1 MTVQNSTWVTDLQ
14 ADEEREKRIQIAL
27 LRGVVESIKS
37 NRLVAP
43 IFGLA
48 VCAMFSQSVGMDR
61 LVGWYTQLL
70 IGIVPQIIV
79 LRRIPAGTLGNDALR
94 KWSLRVAMANLL
106 VIASWSSLGVWLWR
120 SGDTNSNH
128 IMIELL
134 LAATFASHAAITGGC
149 RAVARPSLLLYLVV
163 LTAVPVQ
170 GLFAAETFTRSAC
183 MVAVAPLYV
192 GFVALI
198 SSRNR
203 KRARAAIMLAQE
215 RDTLMAELVMAKLES
230 DRGREQAEAA
240 NRAKSQFLANMSHE
254 LRTPLNAIL
263 GFSEIISSRI
273 FTTDEE
279 RTVEYANLIHGSGKH
294 LLALINDILD
304 LAKIEAGRWQLQ
316 EAELSLHA
324 VASDALQQVMWRAQN
339 DKIVLENTVDPAL
352 ETVFADERSIKQI
365 LLNLL
370 SNAVKFTP
378 ENGSVKVFARRQA
391 DGGMMVG
398 VTDTGIGIAPEDQAK
413 VFDSFGQGKHDVAIA
428 DKGTGLGLT
437 IVKGLAEAHGG
448 SVHLKSEV
456 GVGTTVTLRLPAARV
471 MARKL
476 PQAGRAA

>member
-1 MTVQNSTWVTDLQ
+1 MTSPVWITDLK
-14 ADEEREKRIQIAL
+14 ADEEREKRIQLAL

-37 NRLVAP
+37 NRLVIP

-48 VCAMFSQSVGMDR
+48 VCAMFSQSVGLDR
-61 LVGWYTQLL
+61 LTGWYVQLL
-70 IGIVPQIIV
+70 LGVVPQIIV
-79 LRRIPAGTLGNDALR
+79 LHRIPNGALGDIQFR
-94 KWSLRVAMANLL
+94 QWSLRVAMANLL
-106 VIASWSSLGVWLWR
+106 VIASWSSLGVWLWIG
-120 SGDTNSNH
+120 GDTNSNH

-149 RAVARPSLLLYLVV
+149 RTLAKPSLLLYLVV
-163 LTAVPVQ
+163 LTLVPMQ
-170 GLFAAETFTRSAC
+170 GLFVPETFTRSAC
-183 MVAVAPLYV
+183 MVALAPLYV

-198 SSRNR
+198 SGRNR

-230 DRGREQAEAA
+230 DRRREQAEAA

-273 FTTDEE
+273 FATDEE

-316 EAELSLHA
+316 ETELSLHA
-324 VASDALQQVMWRAQN
+324 VASDALQQVLWRAQN
-339 DKIVLENTVDPAL
+339 DKIVLENAVDPAL

-378 ENGSVKVFARRQA
+378 ENGTVKIFARRHS
-391 DGGMMVG
+391 DGGMVVG
-398 VTDTGIGIAPEDQAK
+398 VSDTGIGIAAEDQSK

-448 SVHLKSEV
+448 SVRLESQE

-471 MARKL
+471 IARKV
-476 PQAGRAA
+476 PASAA